1 MGSEVQVLP
10 GPFILRFAQNKS
22 PGGIEKRPAM
32 HCIVA
37 RYVTGD
43 VFLDRDP
50 KLYVEGVLSLAD
62 VTDACVVFIVTG

>member
-1 MGSEVQVLP
+1 
-10 GPFILRFAQNKS
+10 
-22 PGGIEKRPAM
+22 M
-32 HCIVA
+32 HCIAA